1 MNENKIFT
9 NNAFMQSLYFLIP
22 VVIVVVLL
30 FPLKFQVRLTFNL
43 ESLSGVL
50 CLYVF
55 KIKVKYYHYQIKG
68 KNIILKNE
76 KETRM
81 KEFEFDEKQLIIA
94 DIFRK
99 QVKNKARLKELFI
112 FYNLGLG
119 DAFESAMVGGLINT
133 VFTIMFTTIKNS
145 RPTASMGIYDTISYN
160 REIFEIA
167 GKGSISISLFDVV
180 YSLIMSVILIKNKYL
195 RS

>member
-1 MNENKIFT
+1 
-9 NNAFMQSLYFLIP
+9 MQSLYFLIP
-22 VVIVVVLL
+22 MSVIIVLL

-43 ESLSGVL
+43 ESLSGVI
-50 CLYVF
+50 CLYIF
-55 KIKVKYYHYQIKG
+55 KIKIKYYHYQIKG

-81 KEFEFDEKQLIIA
+81 KEVEFDEKQLIIA
-94 DIFRK
+94 ETFRR
-99 QVKNKARLKELFI
+99 QVKNKSRLKELFI
-112 FYNLGLG
+112 FYNLGVG
-119 DAFESAMVGGLINT
+119 DAFTSAMLGGAINT
-133 VFTIMFTTIKNS
+133 AFTIMFTTIKNK

-180 YSLIMSVILIKNKYL
+180 YSLVMSVILIKNKYSS
-195 RS
+195 RV